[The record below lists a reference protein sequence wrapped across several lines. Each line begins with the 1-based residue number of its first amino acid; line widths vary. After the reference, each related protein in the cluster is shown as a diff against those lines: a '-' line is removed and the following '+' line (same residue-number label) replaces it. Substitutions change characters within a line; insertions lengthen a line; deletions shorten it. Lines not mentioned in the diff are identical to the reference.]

1 MHPVPVYRSLTG
13 RYLVSVVP
21 DVFNTAHRRV
31 PDAQLGTFPGA
42 LSSCTQI
49 RMEYS
54 MPRYARRFA
63 TFLVAGITILI
74 GFAASPASAAATP
87 HLSYYGGHVLSHVKV
102 DLVVWDR
109 WSYGRSVP
117 LSGTRSMSSFFRGV
131 TASKY
136 LDWLSEYDTPTQHIG
151 RGSLEG
157 VYTLHP
163 PSAANGSTVSGTQI
177 ESALHSLI
185 DTGRLPKPSTDRVY
199 AIFFRSGQTI
209 VTPDGNS
216 TNNFCAY
223 HDTMTYKSSTAYYA
237 VLPYEVTNRGCRM
250 ASTYFNS
257 TTTIV
262 SHELVEAITDPG
274 VGLNRVAWYDRAN
287 GESADICAGAS
298 SAVSIVGGDGV
309 SYTVQ
314 RIWSNRA
321 RACIVAR

>member
-1 MHPVPVYRSLTG
+1 MP
-13 RYLVSVVP
+13 
-21 DVFNTAHRRV
+21 
-31 PDAQLGTFPGA
+31 TF
-42 LSSCTQI
+42 L
-49 RMEYS
+49 
-54 MPRYARRFA
+54 RRFA
-63 TFLVAGITILI
+63 TSLAVAITILV
-74 GFAASPASAAATP
+74 GFAAAPASAATAP
-87 HLSYYGGHVLSHVKV
+87 HLSYYGGRVLSHVKV

-109 WSYGRSVP
+109 WSYSSTVP
-117 LSGTRSMSSFFRGV
+117 LTGKRSMSSFFRGI

-136 LDWLSEYDTPTQHIG
+136 IDWLSEYNTPTQRIG

-157 VYTLHP
+157 VYTVHP
-163 PSAANGSTVSGTQI
+163 PSSANGTRVSDTQI
-177 ESALHSLI
+177 NGALRTLI
-185 DTGRLPKPSTDRVY
+185 DAGKIPKPSTDRVY

-216 TNNFCAY
+216 ANNFCAY
-223 HDTMTYKSSTAYYA
+223 HDTTTYKSATAYYA
-237 VLPYEVTNRGCRM
+237 VIPYEVTNRGCRT

-274 VGLNRVAWYDRAN
+274 VGLNQLAWYDRFN
-287 GESADICAGAS
+287 GESADICAGPS
-298 SAVSIVGGDGV
+298 SGVSVVGGDGV